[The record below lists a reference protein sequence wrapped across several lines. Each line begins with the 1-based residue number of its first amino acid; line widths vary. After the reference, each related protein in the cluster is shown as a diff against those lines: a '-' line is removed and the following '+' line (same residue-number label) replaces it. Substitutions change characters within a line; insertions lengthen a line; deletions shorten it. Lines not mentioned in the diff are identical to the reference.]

1 MRVSAQRISA
11 PWWLAYGGLATV
23 HLGFQVFAPA
33 TIGTRLTQV
42 LLAPLLIV
50 VLRRSTA
57 APRSRTVRW
66 TISALVFCFLG
77 DLLPGVLPEP
87 VRFPAMIGAFLIAQS
102 QFIVAFA
109 PWRRHSVLVRR
120 RGLAVVYGAAFLT
133 LVITVGPK
141 AGVLFVPVLVYGGM
155 LTAMALLS
163 TGIGRLGAVGGIL
176 FFVSDAL
183 IAINTF
189 ALAVPAA
196 DFVIMATYAAAL
208 ALLVA
213 AVVALPDRSSLPNAV
228 PSPPA

>member
-11 PWWLAYGGLATV
+11 PWWLGYGVLAAV
-23 HLGFQVFAPA
+23 HLGCQVFAPE

-50 VLRRSTA
+50 VLARSTT

-77 DLLPGVLPEP
+77 DLLPGVLPES

-109 PWRRHSVLVRR
+109 PWRRHSILVRR
-120 RGLAVVYGAAFLT
+120 RGLAVIYGAAFLV
-133 LVITVGPK
+133 LVVTVGPK
-141 AGVLFVPVLVYGGM
+141 AGVLFIPVVVYGAM
-155 LTAMALLS
+155 LPAMGLLS
-163 TGIGRLGAVGGIL
+163 TGIGRLGALGGVL

-196 DFVIMATYAAAL
+196 GFVIMATYAAAL

-213 AVVALPDRSSLPNAV
+213 AVVALPDRSPEPNAV
-228 PSPPA
+228 PSSPV